1 MILRENVI
9 HLDVSVDQ
17 PVELEILIVI
27 TEGIDQLFGNFQ
39 KSHVEEE
46 LEDGV
51 DGDVEVNIERDTTT
65 GHSRGVVLYLLSAND
80 GEDEEEVGG
89 EGDDLGV
96 DHGDGDPVVAPEQSA
111 LGSELTE
118 LLPGEI
124 IINLGAVMLTP
135 TSLSISLSAVKK
147 CPECISHSLTN

>member
-1 MILRENVI
+1 M
-9 HLDVSVDQ
+9 SVYQ
-17 PVELEILIVI
+17 PIQLEILIVI
-27 TEGIDQLFGNFQ
+27 AEWIDELFCDLQ
-39 KSHVEEE
+39 ESHVEEE

-51 DGDVEVNIERDTTT
+51 DRKEEINVEDYPVA
-65 GHSRGVVLYLLSAND
+65 GHPLISVISLNLLSAHYR
-80 GEDEEEVGG
+80 EDEEEVGG
-89 EGDDLGV
+89 EGDDLRV
-96 DHGDGDPVVAPEQSA
+96 DHGDGDPVVAPEQPA